1 MKSLEDKRIQNINFI
16 MDDVHTSSNNIY
28 ENLVDKDFDS
38 LKAEVQSLIKQLK
51 LILESVQDEL

>member
-1 MKSLEDKRIQNINFI
+1 MKSLEDKRIQNINLI

-28 ENLVDKDFDS
+28 ESLVDNEFDS
-38 LKAEVQSLIKQLK
+38 LKIEVQSLIKQLK

>member
-1 MKSLEDKRIQNINFI
+1 

-38 LKAEVQSLIKQLK
+38 LKTEVQSLIKQLK

>member
-16 MDDVHTSSNNIY
+16 MDEVHSASNNIY

-38 LKAEVQSLIKQLK
+38 LKIEVQSLIKQLK

>member
-1 MKSLEDKRIQNINFI
+1 MASLEDKRIQNINFI
-16 MDDVHTSSNNIY
+16 MDEVHSASNNIY

-38 LKAEVQSLIKQLK
+38 LKIEVQSLIKQLK

>member
-16 MDDVHTSSNNIY
+16 MDEVHTTSNNIY

-38 LKAEVQSLIKQLK
+38 LKTEVQSLIKQIK

>member
-16 MDDVHTSSNNIY
+16 MDDVHASSNNIY
-28 ENLVDKDFDS
+28 ESLVDKDFDS
-38 LKAEVQSLIKQLK
+38 LKKEVQSLIKQLK

>member
-1 MKSLEDKRIQNINFI
+1 

-28 ENLVDKDFDS
+28 ESLVDKEFDS
-38 LKAEVQSLIKQLK
+38 LKVEVQSLIKQLK

>member
-28 ENLVDKDFDS
+28 ESLVDKDFDS

>member
-1 MKSLEDKRIQNINFI
+1 
-16 MDDVHTSSNNIY
+16 MDDIHNSSNNIY

-38 LKAEVQSLIKQLK
+38 LKSEVQTLIKQLK

>member
-16 MDDVHTSSNNIY
+16 MDDVHASSNNIY
-28 ENLVDKDFDS
+28 ESLVDRDFDS